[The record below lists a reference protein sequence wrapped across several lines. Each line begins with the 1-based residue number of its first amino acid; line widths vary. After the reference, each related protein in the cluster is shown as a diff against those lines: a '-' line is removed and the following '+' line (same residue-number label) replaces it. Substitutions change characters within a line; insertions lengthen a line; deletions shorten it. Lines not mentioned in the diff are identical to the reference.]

1 MSPSKRNLNGLSY
14 LVLQV
19 EPLLEVLV
27 GSTLEQGLMEVL
39 QEEELAAM
47 RSQQQ
52 RFEQVGWT
60 VGFLQQCG
68 APAVQRLGLA
78 VRPKDRICVPS
89 SRGQASVW
97 RAATGELVIAE
108 CCAA

>member
-1 MSPSKRNLNGLSY
+1 M
-14 LVLQV
+14 LQV

-52 RFEQVGWT
+52 RFEQVGWI
-60 VGFLQQCG
+60 GGIPQQCG
-68 APAVQRLGLA
+68 AQAVQQLG
-78 VRPKDRICVPS
+78 
-89 SRGQASVW
+89 
-97 RAATGELVIAE
+97 
-108 CCAA
+108 

>member
-1 MSPSKRNLNGLSY
+1 MPSKQYIY
-14 LVLQV
+14 LVLQL

-60 VGFLQQCG
+60 AVFCSPVVHKPCSGWGKQSGQQF
-68 APAVQRLGLA
+68 
-78 VRPKDRICVPS
+78 ICVPGGRGS
-89 SRGQASVW
+89 SK
-97 RAATGELVIAE
+97 
-108 CCAA
+108 CAACCNRRLGHC

>member
-1 MSPSKRNLNGLSY
+1 MMTCIS

-52 RFEQVGWT
+52 RFEQVG
-60 VGFLQQCG
+60 
-68 APAVQRLGLA
+68 GL
-78 VRPKDRICVPS
+78 
-89 SRGQASVW
+89 
-97 RAATGELVIAE
+97 
-108 CCAA
+108 

>member
-1 MSPSKRNLNGLSY
+1 MAPLCGICLMMTCIS

-52 RFEQVGWT
+52 RFEQVG
-60 VGFLQQCG
+60 
-68 APAVQRLGLA
+68 GL
-78 VRPKDRICVPS
+78 
-89 SRGQASVW
+89 
-97 RAATGELVIAE
+97 
-108 CCAA
+108 